1 MSFLSNL
8 IAKRIARYRG
18 SAARPWKLLRAEMLP
33 GNGSKARRRDEI
45 SDFYFFTPRSA
56 VPIAQVGKINK
67 RLDVIR
73 PGVEES
79 VGLAI
84 R

>member
-1 MSFLSNL
+1 M
-8 IAKRIARYRG
+8 R
-18 SAARPWKLLRAEMLP
+18 P
-33 GNGSKARRRDEI
+33 GNGSKTRRRDKI

-73 PGVEES
+73 PGAEES
-79 VGLAI
+79 ISLEI
-84 R
+84 RWKFATPHFRLFL